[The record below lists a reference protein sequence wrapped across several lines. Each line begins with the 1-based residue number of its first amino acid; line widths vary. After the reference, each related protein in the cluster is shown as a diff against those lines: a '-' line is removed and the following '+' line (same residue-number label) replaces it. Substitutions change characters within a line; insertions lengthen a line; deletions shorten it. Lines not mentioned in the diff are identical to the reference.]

1 MKRTASHDQF
11 MREKL
16 ADAEFAAGYL
26 RAAIEDGELAVLLVA
41 LRRVAEARGG
51 MTKLARQTGLTREA
65 LYRTLSKDG
74 NPRLSS
80 LQSILAASGLTLTI
94 TPVRAPRRKRKATKN
109 VPRKKVRPARRTR
122 ASGEPERANAPA
134 A

>member
-1 MKRTASHDQF
+1 MKRTVSHDEF
-11 MREKL
+11 MRDRL

-26 RAAIEDGELAVLLVA
+26 REAMEDGVPGVLLLA
-41 LRRVAEARGG
+41 LRRVAEALGG

-65 LYRTLSKDG
+65 LYKTLSKDG

-80 LQSILAASGLTLTI
+80 LRSILAASGLQLTI
-94 TPVRAPRRKRKATKN
+94 AAMPIRHKRKSAKGSA
-109 VPRKKVRPARRTR
+109 RKKSRTARRNR